1 MSDEY
6 TPTTEEVRAD
16 YVRDHTRS
24 FDPYSV
30 GRSLTSEQEFYGDR
44 FDRWLAAHDAEVLAA
59 AGVTQ
64 PEPEYEY
71 TWAGTDDEGD
81 DWLMDDWFATV
92 GGAEQYANSRM
103 GGWVRTDNGRL
114 VRRVKAGAWEPVPNQ
129 TGEADGHS

>member
-1 MSDEY
+1 MSDY
-6 TPTTEEVRAD
+6 TPTTEAVRAK
-16 YVRDHTRS
+16 YARGTRS
-24 FDPYSV
+24 DGTHAQFV
-30 GRSLTSEQEFYGDR
+30 KWQKE
-44 FDRWLAAHDAEVLAA
+44 FDRWIAAHDAEVLAP

-92 GGAEQYANSRM
+92 GVAEQYANSFL

-114 VRRVKAGAWEPVPNQ
+114 ARRVKAGAWEPVPNQ
-129 TGEADGHS
+129 TGETDGRS